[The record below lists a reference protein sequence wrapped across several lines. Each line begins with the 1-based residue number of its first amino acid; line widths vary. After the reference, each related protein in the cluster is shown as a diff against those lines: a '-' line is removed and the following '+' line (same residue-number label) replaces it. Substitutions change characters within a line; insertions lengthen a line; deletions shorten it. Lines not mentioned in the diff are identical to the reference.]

1 MTSSDGGSN
10 NQEPGEHEEGEDGPK
25 GELSGGN
32 VAPGGWVPPEQR
44 AWRHPSE
51 TGSWPSV
58 GLPGAAPVVHIR
70 PAGRRT
76 AWATSLVGAGAVAAL
91 VTGGLM
97 LATHSRPGPIST
109 LPPFAPPPASAAQ
122 SIVRLDVTSA
132 TSSTYGCGIVV
143 ASDGLIATNATLLTG
158 AQLIVATTASG
169 RRESATIIGVDP
181 TSDVGLLSI
190 GSALP
195 VAHFVDWSEVQ
206 PGAGAVMLAVTSVS
220 PGSETATWSN
230 QTIASTGVP
239 VQSGPGAGMASV
251 VAAASTTASPAG
263 AVLMEP
269 DGAVIGILDKS
280 GVASAGGGT
289 VFLPG
294 AFVVQVAL
302 EMMSDGG
309 KIQHGWL
316 GINGVDS
323 GRKQPKGALVTAVDQ
338 RGASDDR
345 LQRGDVIESIDGW
358 RVRSM
363 ADLRSRLYLLAP
375 GAWVNL
381 RVDRGDTVRTV
392 GLALSQSA

>member
-1 MTSSDGGSN
+1 
-10 NQEPGEHEEGEDGPK
+10 
-25 GELSGGN
+25 
-32 VAPGGWVPPEQR
+32 
-44 AWRHPSE
+44 
-51 TGSWPSV
+51 
-58 GLPGAAPVVHIR
+58 
-70 PAGRRT
+70 
-76 AWATSLVGAGAVAAL
+76 
-91 VTGGLM
+91 
-97 LATHSRPGPIST
+97 
-109 LPPFAPPPASAAQ
+109 
-122 SIVRLDVTSA
+122 
-132 TSSTYGCGIVV
+132 
-143 ASDGLIATNATLLTG
+143 
-158 AQLIVATTASG
+158 
-169 RRESATIIGVDP
+169 
-181 TSDVGLLSI
+181 
-190 GSALP
+190 
-195 VAHFVDWSEVQ
+195 
-206 PGAGAVMLAVTSVS
+206 
-220 PGSETATWSN
+220 
-230 QTIASTGVP
+230 
-239 VQSGPGAGMASV
+239 
-251 VAAASTTASPAG
+251 
-263 AVLMEP
+263 MEP

-323 GRKQPKGALVTAVDQ
+323 GRKQPKGALVTAVDR

-392 GLALSQSA
+392 GLALSPSA